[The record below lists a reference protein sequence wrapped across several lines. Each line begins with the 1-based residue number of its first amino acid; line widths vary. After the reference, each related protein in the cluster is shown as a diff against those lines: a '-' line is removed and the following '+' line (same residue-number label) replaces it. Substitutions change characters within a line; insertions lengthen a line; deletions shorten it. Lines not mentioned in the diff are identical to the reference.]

1 MAARAMGT
9 GTISFGLVNI
19 PVKVFSA
26 NNTTEKIS
34 FNQLHADKKTRL
46 KQQMYGRR
54 RLLGQRECLK
64 TTKCQKRIHTHPCDV
79 ADNA

>member
-46 KQQMYGRR
+46 KQQMYDPETARSCRARR
-54 RLLGQRECLK
+54 S
-64 TTKCQKRIHTHPCDV
+64 
-79 ADNA
+79 